1 MKEKFFNNMIFI
13 LFIILLLIFSLQC
26 FLIAFHVIEQGFLVE
41 IINHNLNLVYSSLNS
56 QILVALIGL
65 LILAISFY
73 LIWVKQKMIQQ
84 IPSVKITTD
93 DGEIKISTTS
103 LGQIILNILHDIEG
117 IKEIRPDIQVQK
129 NGGIRAILQLIV
141 STNCNIPETAHS
153 IQHKLKE
160 ELPKISGV
168 EAKEVKINV
177 NKIDYIGDRESSK

>member
-26 FLIAFHVIEQGFLVE
+26 FLIAFHVIEQEFLVK
-41 IINHNLNLVYSSLNS
+41 IINHNLNLVYSSFNN
-56 QILVALIGL
+56 QILVVLIGL

-103 LGQIILNILHDIEG
+103 LGQIILNILHGIEG
-117 IKEIRPDIQVQK
+117 VKEIRPDIQVQK
-129 NGGIRAILQLIV
+129 NGGINAILQLIV

-153 IQHKLKE
+153 IQQKLKE

-177 NKIDYIGDRESSK
+177 NKIDYKGAQESSK